1 MNVRVLTNLLVIGTG
16 VMLLGGVVM
25 ISFAARPLAEQ
36 AQIQELLRNA
46 REDLEDGNFQGA
58 MQNLTA
64 AEKAAPN
71 RPDIRKALAE
81 AYLANNQPLQALQE
95 LKKAVEIAPNDYD
108 INEAYGDALEDL
120 ESPQAALAFYSEMTT
135 KFPSQ
140 LAPRARAAEVHEEMG
155 QPKLAEKLWE
165 EATKTDKDDDTAWV
179 RWGQL
184 LAATG
189 DLEGAQKVF
198 QKGIEQLPGSALLHF
213 NLGALLSVVGK
224 EKEALQELRT
234 AEQLDGE
241 FKQLLDQIGIVVT
254 ADATKITPV
263 HVVTL
268 RENADGAFYVP
279 SVLDKAVLARLVIDQ
294 NVALSLLS
302 TPLAKRL
309 KVDTIKTPPAS
320 FKKASAPDHKPTCT
334 LKSVKVSTVTVIDL
348 PATVFNPAATER
360 NTPKDGL
367 LGMNYLDH
375 FKYHIDGHHQQLI
388 LVTR

>member
-16 VMLLGGVVM
+16 VMLLVGVVM
-25 ISFAARPLAEQ
+25 MSFAARPMAEQ
-36 AQIQELLRNA
+36 AQIQEMLRNA
-46 REDLEDGNFQGA
+46 KEDLDDGNFQGA

-81 AYLANNQPLQALQE
+81 AYLANNQPLQAMQE

-120 ESPQAALAFYSEMTT
+120 ESPQAALAFYSEMIT

-184 LAATG
+184 VASTG
-189 DLEGAQKVF
+189 DMEAAQKIF
-198 QKGIEQLPGSALLHF
+198 QKGIAQVPDSALLHF
-213 NLGALLSVVGK
+213 NLGALLSVAGK
-224 EKEALQELRT
+224 EKDALQELRT
-234 AEQLDGE
+234 AAQLDDE
-241 FKQLLDQIGIVVT
+241 FKKLLDQMSINVT
-254 ADATKITPV
+254 ADATRVAPV
-263 HVVTL
+263 HVVSL

-279 SVLDKAVLARLVIDQ
+279 SVLDKAVLARMVVDQ
-294 NVALSLLS
+294 NVALSLVS
-302 TPLAKRL
+302 TPMAKRL

-320 FKKASAPDHKPTCT
+320 YKKASAPDWKPTFK
-334 LKSVKVSTVTVIDL
+334 LQSVKVATAMVTDL
-348 PATVFNPAATER
+348 PAAVFNATGTER

-375 FKYHIDGHHQQLI
+375 FKFHVDGHHQQLI

>member
-16 VMLLGGVVM
+16 VMLLAGVVM
-25 ISFAARPLAEQ
+25 MSFAARPMAEQ
-36 AQIQELLRNA
+36 AQIQEMLRNA
-46 REDLEDGNFQGA
+46 REDLDEGNFQGA
-58 MQNLTA
+58 MRNLTA
-64 AEKAAPN
+64 AQKAAPN

-81 AYLANNQPLQALQE
+81 AYLANNQPLQAMQE

-120 ESPQAALAFYSEMTT
+120 ESPQAALAFYSEMIT

-184 LAATG
+184 VAATG
-189 DLEGAQKVF
+189 DLEGAKKVF
-198 QKGIEQLPGSALLHF
+198 QKGIEQQPGSALLHF
-213 NLGALLSVVGK
+213 NLGALLSVTGK
-224 EKEALQELRT
+224 EKEALQELHT
-234 AEQLDGE
+234 AGQLDGE
-241 FKQLLDQIGIVVT
+241 FKQLLDQIGI
-254 ADATKITPV
+254 AGDATRVSPL

-279 SVLDKAVLARLVIDQ
+279 SVLDKAVLARLIVDQ
-294 NVALSLLS
+294 NVALSVVS

-309 KVDTIKTPPAS
+309 KVDTIKSPPVS
-320 FKKASAPDHKPTCT
+320 YKKASAPDCKATFT
-334 LKSVKVSTVTVIDL
+334 LNSVKVATATVNNL
-348 PATVFNPAATER
+348 PAAVFNPAGSER

-367 LGMNYLDH
+367 LGMNYLDR
-375 FKYHIDGHHQQLI
+375 FKFHIDGHHQQLI